1 MEIVASAFVRG
12 VITFLFVAICLLLIV
27 VILLQ
32 KGRGGGLA
40 GAFGGAGGHSAFG
53 AKTGDVF
60 TWVTVALTAM
70 YVTVAVIGNFT
81 FKPDNPVDEQPAAF
95 MGSGAEEKDGLTPG
109 GRTPPEG
116 GTTSRPSG

>member
-1 MEIVASAFVRG
+1 MEIVASVFVRW
-12 VITFLFVAICLLLIV
+12 VTTLLFVAICLLLIV

-70 YVTVAVIGNFT
+70 FVTVAVIGNVT
-81 FKPDNPVDEQPAAF
+81 YVPDDPADEPPAAI
-95 MGSGAEEKDGLTPG
+95 SGTGTQEEGGEAPG
-109 GRTPPEG
+109 TDLPAEG
-116 GTTSRPSG
+116 GTTSRPGG

>member
-12 VITFLFVAICLLLIV
+12 VTTILFVAICLLLIV

-70 YVTVAVIGNFT
+70 FVTVAAIGNFT
-81 FKPDNPVDEQPAAF
+81 FKPDNPADEQSAVLS
-95 MGSGAEEKDGLTPG
+95 GSGAEEEGGQTPAG
-109 GRTPPEG
+109 G

>member
-12 VITFLFVAICLLLIV
+12 VTVFLFVAICLLLIV
-27 VILLQ
+27 VVLFQ

-81 FKPDNPVDEQPAAF
+81 FKPDNPVDEQPAVF
-95 MGSGAEEKDGLTPG
+95 MGSGAEEEDGLAPG

>member
-1 MEIVASAFVRG
+1 MEILASALVRG
-12 VITFLFVAICLLLIV
+12 IITFLFSAICILLMI

-60 TWVTVALTAM
+60 TYVTIVLTFLF
-70 YVTVAVIGNFT
+70 VTVAVIGNFT
-81 FKPDNPVDEQPAAF
+81 FVPDNPVEEQPALVSDA
-95 MGSGAEEKDGLTPG
+95 GPGEETATSGGQAPLESGP
-109 GRTPPEG
+109 
-116 GTTSRPSG
+116 TSRPGG